1 MTLLGNV
8 SSQLLR
14 RLTPGGVQQLLA
26 AGSSA
31 QQSLLVRGKS
41 ALAEP
46 ANASEAQSL
55 NSKEGKVLHPELLNE
70 LVLATQYAVRG
81 ELYLR
86 AEQLRKEGKDIIFTN
101 VGNPHALGAKPL
113 TFTRQVRMSCS
124 LIDCIGDNPNNTY
137 NLCLHR

>member
-1 MTLLGNV
+1 
-8 SSQLLR
+8 
-14 RLTPGGVQQLLA
+14 VQQLLA
-26 AGSSA
+26 AGSGA
-31 QQSLLVRGKS
+31 QQTLFVRGQS
-41 ALAEP
+41 VLAQPSNANEP
-46 ANASEAQSL
+46 KSL
-55 NSKEGKVLHPELLNE
+55 NSKDGKVLHPELLNE

-124 LIDCIGDNPNNTY
+124 LIDCIGEPPNNYY
-137 NLCLHR
+137 NTSGYAGRGPLHSSFSAGST